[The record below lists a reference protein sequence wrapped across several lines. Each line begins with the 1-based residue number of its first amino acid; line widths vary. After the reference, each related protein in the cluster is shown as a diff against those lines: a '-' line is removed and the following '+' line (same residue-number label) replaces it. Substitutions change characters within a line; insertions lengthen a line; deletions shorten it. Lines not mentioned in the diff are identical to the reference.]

1 MGNGGIEQYRVMLVV
16 QSLRMGGA
24 ETMVEALANA
34 LVRHGCFVRVVV
46 LQAEETIISERLRE
60 SGVPLTMMGKRPGI
74 DLSLIGR
81 LTREM
86 KLFKPYVVH
95 SHLPILHYVVPS
107 ANRAG
112 VPILVHTLHNI
123 AYRETRSRIKAAF
136 NGRCYRSGR
145 VIPVA
150 LSEINQQGIIERYHL
165 KAADIPIVPN
175 GIDLSR
181 YKRRSTFSTGEVFEV
196 VNIARFEEAKNHTAI
211 VEAAEILGQRGIK
224 TRFHLYGTGSLRQR
238 TADMVKAKGL
248 SDAIIFHGVTDDVP
262 AALASADAFVLPSL
276 YEGMPMVLIE
286 AMASGLPIIASRVGG
301 IPDMV
306 DDGVSALLCEPR
318 GDSIADGLERL
329 ASDEALRIRLG
340 SAAAEQSQLFGSD
353 AMASRYLSV
362 YARTE
367 RGCA

>member
-1 MGNGGIEQYRVMLVV
+1 MDNRGTEKYRVMLVV
-16 QSLRMGGA
+16 QSLRVGGA

-34 LVRHGCFVRVVV
+34 LVRNGCFVRVVA
-46 LQAEETIISERLRE
+46 LQAEESIISVRLRE
-60 SGVPLTMMGKRPGI
+60 SGVPLTMMGKRPGV

-81 LTREM
+81 LAREM
-86 KLFKPYVVH
+86 ELFNPSVVH

-123 AYRETRSRIKAAF
+123 ASRETRSHIKAAF

-150 LSEINQQGIIERYHL
+150 LSEINRQSIVERYHL
-165 KAADIPIVPN
+165 KVADIPIVPN

-181 YKRRSTFSTGEVFEV
+181 YRRRSSYSIGEAFEV
-196 VNIARFEEAKNHTAI
+196 VNIARFEEAKNHAAI
-211 VEAAEILGQRGIK
+211 VEAVEILEQRGIK
-224 TRFHLYGTGSLRQR
+224 ARFHLYGTGSLQQR
-238 TADMVKAKGL
+238 TADMAKAKGL
-248 SDAIIFHGVTDDVP
+248 SDAIVFHGVTDDVP

-286 AMASGLPIIASRVGG
+286 AMASGLPIIASKVGG

-306 DDGVSALLCEPR
+306 ADGVSALLCEPR
-318 GDSIADGLERL
+318 SDSIADGLERL
-329 ASDEALRIRLG
+329 ATEEALRMRLG
-340 SAAAEQSQLFGSD
+340 SAAAERSRLFGSD

-362 YARTE
+362 YARNE